1 MEKVTDLGLAPP
13 DDPMFTG
20 GVEFFSVRKKPTPT
34 VEGMTEEQRA
44 AMEKVAKMFDTNPK
58 SLE

>member
-1 MEKVTDLGLAPP
+1 MGKIISVGLKPK
-13 DDPMFTG
+13 DDPMFSG